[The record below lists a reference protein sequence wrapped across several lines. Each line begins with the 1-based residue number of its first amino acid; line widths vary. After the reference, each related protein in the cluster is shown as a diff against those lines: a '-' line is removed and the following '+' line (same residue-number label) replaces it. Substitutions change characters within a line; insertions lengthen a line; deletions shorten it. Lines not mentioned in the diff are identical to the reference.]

1 MGRIWGEHMAVKK
14 SVTKVEVVEE
24 QPTEEVKTSG
34 FNNGTVVEF
43 HTDRWDGTVNTLES
57 DKLPSLND

>member
-1 MGRIWGEHMAVKK
+1 MAVKK